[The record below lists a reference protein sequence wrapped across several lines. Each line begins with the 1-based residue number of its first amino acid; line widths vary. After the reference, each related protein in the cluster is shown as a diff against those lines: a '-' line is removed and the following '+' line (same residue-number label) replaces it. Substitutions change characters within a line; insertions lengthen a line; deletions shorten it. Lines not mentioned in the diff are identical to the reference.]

1 MTAINSQAASVFDR
15 LLAGCLKQKLLV
27 LLVSAVLLVVGVA
40 YAPFGW
46 NNSMPLTP
54 VAVDAIPNLGE
65 NQQIVFTDWPGRSPQ
80 DVEDQLSYP
89 LSVALMGVPGVKDVR
104 SLSMFGFSSIAVIFD
119 EGIEFYWAR
128 SRLLEK
134 LASLPEA
141 TLPFGVQPALGP
153 DATALGQVFWY
164 TLEGR
169 DPAGKP
175 TTGWDLEE
183 LRTIQDWYLR
193 NGLLAAEGISEVAS
207 IGGYQREYQIEVDA
221 DLLRIHQVSLAQVSA
236 AVMAA
241 NLDVS
246 AGSREINGVEYLI
259 RGVGFI
265 KSLQD
270 IEQAVVRLAA
280 DLTPITV
287 ADVARVQFG
296 PAARRGALD
305 VNGAEAVGGVVTVR
319 EGYNPRQAISN
330 IKQRLVEV
338 SRGLPAKAVI
348 DWQQISVAEVD
359 VFANDWQLPLWQGQ
373 QAMGQG
379 QNKQIQAAWQGFLRS
394 HPKEQWPS
402 WLTLSQLT
410 VVPFYDRSELIDE
423 TLGTLQDALTQ
434 QLLVTVVVVLAMLL
448 HLRAALAVSLML
460 PMAVLLSF
468 IAMKWLAVDANI
480 VALAGIAI
488 AIGTIVDMGIIVSE
502 NLLRQRQ
509 LKPQLSAT
517 EAVLL
522 AGKEVG
528 PAILTAISTT
538 VISFLPVF
546 SMTGAEGKL
555 FGPLAYT
562 KTFVLLAAALLALTV
577 LPVLL
582 SLLFQWRKQDALRSW
597 QHWLLSSRRW
607 WLLAALL
614 GFCVW
619 LGAGLLW
626 LATSLYAV
634 VLLWQQHKTRLLAL
648 LSQHWPAFGRY
659 RSRWQQLSG
668 RLPGTFWRLG
678 HGLLVVA
685 VLLSVVTLLS
695 KVWLPLGPMQGNMA
709 NWWFVLL
716 LIGLVLGFFL
726 LFLWVYPTVLAACL
740 RLKWL
745 FLVIPLLLV
754 GYGSTVWLGA
764 QHTLGWL
771 PAVYNR
777 LGGDAQ
783 QLRETDSW
791 QQLAQRYPGLGRE
804 FMPALDEGAFLLM
817 PSLMPHAS
825 IAEALAVLRQQDQA
839 IAAIPEVRS
848 VVGKIGRA
856 DTALDPAPLGMIE
869 TVIQYHSEYK
879 TNANGRRLYFRFN
892 SKDGE
897 FERDTAGELI
907 ADSRGRPYRQ
917 WREHIQTPDDI
928 WQEIIQAARLPGVT
942 SAPKLQPIETRL
954 LMLQTGMRAAMGVKL
969 SAPDLATLDL
979 LAQQLE
985 ALLREAPGVQ
995 SASVNAERVVGQPYL
1010 EIHPNRAEIARHGLS
1025 MQQVQQ
1031 NLASAIGG
1039 MDAGRTV
1046 EGRERFG
1053 ITVRYMREQRD
1064 TLEQLAEILIDTP
1077 AGYPVPLTQLAD
1089 IRYQRGPQMI
1099 RSENTFLTAYVTFG
1113 GQADW
1118 AEVEV
1123 VAAVADY
1130 LDKKLLA
1137 GDWQL
1142 PAGASYSF
1150 AGSFENQQRAA
1161 TTLLWVVPL
1170 ALLLIF
1176 MLLYLQFRRV
1186 STTLMIF
1193 SSITVA
1199 WAGGF
1204 IMLDWFAQSWFL
1216 NFSWFDTNLRQLFQL
1231 QPYNLS
1237 IAVWVGFLALF
1248 GIAVD
1253 DGIVMASYL
1262 KQTFAEASA
1271 NTKAEVR
1278 ALVMAAAQKRIRP
1291 CLMTSATTILA
1302 LLPVMTATGR
1312 GADLMIP
1319 MAIPTLGGMLFVLLS
1334 VLMVPVLYCAV
1345 EERRVSQAAR

>member
-1 MTAINSQAASVFDR
+1 MPATEQKVKSLFDR
-15 LLAGCLKQKLLV
+15 MLAGCLKQKLLV
-27 LLVSAVLLVVGVA
+27 VLLTGLLLVVGAA

-46 NNSMPLTP
+46 HSGMPLSP

-104 SLSMFGFSSIAVIFD
+104 TLSMFGFSSIAVIFD
-119 EGIEFYWAR
+119 EDIEFYWAR

-134 LASLPEA
+134 LASLPA
-141 TLPFGVQPALGP
+141 DTLPDGVQPALGP

-169 DPAGKP
+169 DPAGNP
-175 TTGWDLEE
+175 TSGWDLEE
-183 LRTIQDWYLR
+183 VRSVQDWYLR
-193 NGLLAAEGISEVAS
+193 TGLLAAEGISEVAS
-207 IGGYQREYQIEVDA
+207 IGGYQREYQIEVDP
-221 DLLRIHQVSLAQVSA
+221 DLLRIHQVTLAEVSA

-265 KSLQD
+265 KNLQD

-280 DLTPITV
+280 DLTPIRV

-330 IKQRLVEV
+330 VKQRLQEV

-348 DWQQISVAEVD
+348 DWQHTSAAEVD
-359 VFANDWQLPLWQGQ
+359 AFARSRQLPVWQGRDEAVQ
-373 QAMGQG
+373 QA
-379 QNKQIQAAWQGFLRS
+379 WQTFLRS
-394 HPKEQWPS
+394 EPPQAWPA

-410 VVPFYDRSELIDE
+410 VVPFYDRSELIAE

-434 QLLVTVVVVLAMLL
+434 QLLITMVVVLAMLL

-460 PMAVLLSF
+460 PAAVLLSF
-468 IAMKWLAVDANI
+468 IAMKWLAIDANI

-509 LKPQLSAT
+509 RQPDLPAT

-546 SMTGAEGKL
+546 TMTGAEGKL

-582 SLLFQWRKQDALRSW
+582 NLLFSWRKQDISRGW
-597 QHWLLSSRRW
+597 RYWLLNRRRW
-607 WLLAALL
+607 WLLAALVVL
-614 GFCVW
+614 GVW
-619 LGAGLLW
+619 LGSALLW
-626 LATSLYAV
+626 LATTLYAL
-634 VLLWQQHKTRLLAL
+634 VLLWQHYKAPLLTRL
-648 LSQHWPAFGRY
+648 SEQWPAFGRY
-659 RSRWQQLSG
+659 RSRWQQLAG
-668 RLPGTFWRLG
+668 RLPLTAWRLG
-678 HGLLVVA
+678 HGLLVIA

-695 KVWLPLGPMQGNMA
+695 QVWLPLGPMPGALA
-709 NWWFVLL
+709 NWSFVVLL
-716 LIGLVLGFFL
+716 LALVLGFFYV
-726 LFLWVYPTVLAACL
+726 FLWAYPALLKGCL

-745 FLVIPLLLV
+745 FLLLPLLLV

-764 QHTLGWL
+764 QHTLSWL
-771 PAVYNR
+771 PG
-777 LGGDAQ
+777 LSEK
-783 QLRETDSW
+783 LT
-791 QQLAQRYPGLGRE
+791 QRYPGLGRE

-825 IAEALAVLRQQDQA
+825 IAEALAVLQQQDKA

-869 TVIQYHSEYK
+869 TVIQYHGEYK
-879 TNANGRRLYFRFN
+879 TDANGRRLYFRFDKLSN
-892 SKDGE
+892 D
-897 FERDTAGELI
+897 FVRDDAGELI
-907 ADSRGRPYRQ
+907 ADSGGRPYRQ
-917 WREHIQTPDDI
+917 WREHISSPDDI
-928 WQEIIQAARLPGVT
+928 WQEIVQAARLPGVT

-969 SAPDLATLDL
+969 SAPDLATLDQ

-985 ALLREAPGVQ
+985 AILREAPGVQ
-995 SASVNAERVVGQPYL
+995 PASVSAERVVGQPYL
-1010 EIHPNRAEIARHGLS
+1010 EIHPDREAIARYGLS

-1031 NLASAIGG
+1031 TLASAIGG
-1039 MDAGRTV
+1039 MDAGRSV
-1046 EGRERFG
+1046 EGRERYG
-1053 ITVRYMREQRD
+1053 ITVRYMRERRD
-1064 TLEQLAEILIDTP
+1064 TLEQLSEVLIDTP

-1113 GQADW
+1113 SKPGW

-1123 VAAVADY
+1123 VDAVAAY
-1130 LDKKLLA
+1130 LDSTLQA

-1170 ALLLIF
+1170 SLLLIF

-1186 STTLMIF
+1186 SSTLIIF
-1193 SSITVA
+1193 SSIAVA

-1216 NFSWFDTNLRQLFQL
+1216 NFSLFDTNLRQLFQL
-1231 QPYNLS
+1231 QSYNLS

-1253 DGIVMASYL
+1253 DGVVMASYL
-1262 KQTFAEASA
+1262 KQQFADARPA
-1271 NTKAEVR
+1271 NRSEVR
-1278 ALVMAAAQKRIRP
+1278 TLVIQAAMKRIRP

-1302 LLPVMTATGR
+1302 LLPVLTATGR

-1345 EERRVSQAAR
+1345 EERRVSPE